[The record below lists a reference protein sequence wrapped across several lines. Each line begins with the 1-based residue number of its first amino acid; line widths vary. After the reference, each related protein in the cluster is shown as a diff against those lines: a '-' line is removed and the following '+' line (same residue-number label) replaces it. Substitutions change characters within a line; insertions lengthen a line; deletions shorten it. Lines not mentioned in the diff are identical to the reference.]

1 LLLGN
6 ALMKRAGASTSETD
20 LVESRFSPPQSDQIQ
35 EIIYH
40 FQCVLRISPKTV
52 GALDRLAWI
61 SSTYPEGW
69 RNGARAVEWA
79 EQACS
84 LTSYASPELL
94 GTLAVAYAEVGRFGD
109 ALRMV
114 HKAQLLA
121 RQSERTGLEE
131 LHAEWLRL
139 FET

>member
-1 LLLGN
+1 
-6 ALMKRAGASTSETD
+6 M
-20 LVESRFSPPQSDQIQ
+20 
-35 EIIYH
+35 
-40 FQCVLRISPKTV
+40 LRISPKTV

-139 FET
+139 FETNRPYREKFGLANRGVQQSPSRLPGPESNRPKPGVPKLE